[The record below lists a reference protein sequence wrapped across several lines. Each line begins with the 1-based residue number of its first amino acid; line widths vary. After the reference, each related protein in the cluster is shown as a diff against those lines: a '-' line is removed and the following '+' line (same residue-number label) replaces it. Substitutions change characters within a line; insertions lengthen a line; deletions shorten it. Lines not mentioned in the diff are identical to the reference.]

1 MAKTMEQD
9 LRLRL
14 LNTLLT
20 SPHRK
25 LEAIWPVHQEIV
37 SADPL
42 FYVRLAAW
50 YSDHGDVRDHK
61 EMFVA
66 TLAQSNFPGHRDVGL
81 AMLRNLPP
89 YEVTRVLDFV
99 HGRKKTRKVRI
110 KTAKS
115 DAKSARK
122 AKTAKA
128 PEGFLK
134 RLARRIAGVDAT
146 AQPNIPAVDM
156 KLEMPRFN
164 AVTEQFGLFKNPPR
178 SMRTEIVRYLREREA
193 DADWF
198 DSTALTARKS
208 RKRLYALLHVKPG
221 QRAQRILFDQDLPS
235 DSRIFALRELA
246 KATSPAQQAAAIVS
260 NQIPY
265 RLAATVIR
273 QMTPAVLAA
282 LIERMS
288 PQELINNVASLS
300 KRGAMDNAELKA
312 LIEQKL
318 EAAKSAPRISALK
331 AQTAIDAAPQLSS
344 DLKASLQRVADEQI
358 KAKGRIKR
366 PTALLIDKSGSM
378 ALAIE
383 LGKRIGALVSTICDA
398 ELFVYAFDTMPYPI
412 ARPPRADDAADLASW
427 EQALAGINAAG
438 GTSCGCAIEA
448 MRLRGQNVEQ
458 IILVTDE
465 GENTGPLFVPT
476 LAKYRESLRADP
488 SVLIVRTP
496 GAISGLETQCK
507 SAGISVDVFQFDGDY
522 YSLPNL
528 IPLLSR
534 PSRLELLMEIMA
546 YPLPKRRSA

>member
-1 MAKTMEQD
+1 MEQD

-25 LEAIWPVHQEIV
+25 LEAVWPVHQEIV

-50 YSDHGDVRDHK
+50 YTDHGDVRDHK

-66 TLAQSNFPGHRDVGL
+66 TLAQSNFPGHREVGL
-81 AMLRNLPP
+81 AMLRELPP

-115 DAKSARK
+115 DKPKNARK
-122 AKTAKA
+122 AKTAAA

-134 RLARRIAGVDAT
+134 RLARKIAGVDSMA
-146 AQPNIPAVDM
+146 AADVPAIEM
-156 KLEMPRFN
+156 KAEKPKFN
-164 AVTEQFGLFKNPPR
+164 AVTEEFGLFRNPPR

-208 RKRLYALLHVKPG
+208 LKRLYGLLHVKPG
-221 QRAQRILFDQDLPS
+221 ERAQRILFDEEPPR
-235 DSRIFALRELA
+235 DSRASALRELA
-246 KATSPAQQAAAIVS
+246 KATSPAEQAAAIVA

-288 PQELINNVASLS
+288 PQELINNVGSLS
-300 KRGAMDNAELKA
+300 KRGAMENAELKA

-331 AQTAIDAAPQLSS
+331 AQTAIDAAPALSI
-344 DLKASLQRVADEQI
+344 DVKAKLQRVADEQV

-366 PTALLIDKSGSM
+366 PTALLVDKSGSM

-383 LGKRIGALVSTICDA
+383 LGKRIGALISTVCDA
-398 ELFVYAFDTMPYPI
+398 DLFVYAFDTMPYPI
-412 ARPPRADDAADLASW
+412 VRPPCADDTADLASW
-427 EQALAGINAAG
+427 EKALVGITAGG
-438 GTSCGCAIEA
+438 GTSCGCAVEA
-448 MRLRGQNVEQ
+448 MRLRGQYVEQ

-476 LAKYRESLRADP
+476 LAKYRESVKADP
-488 SVLIVRTP
+488 NVLIVRTP
-496 GAISGLETQCK
+496 GATSGLETQCGT
-507 SAGISVDVFQFDGDY
+507 AGVSVDVFQFGGDY

-534 PSRLELLMEIMA
+534 PSRLELLMEIME